1 MDLQNIINTI
11 IGVLGGLLGWIV
23 RILWEEQQQ
32 LRKDMQKLPET
43 YVRRDDWKDQIKEV
57 KDMLAKIFDKLDGK
71 ADKSDNN

>member
-1 MDLQNIINTI
+1 MDLQNIINTGIGI
-11 IGVLGGLLGWIV
+11 IGGLLGWIV

-32 LRKDMQKLPET
+32 LRQDMQKLPEI

-71 ADKSDNN
+71 ADKD